1 MDNNLIGDNCK
12 SKKEKNEINELR
24 DERDFFMQTI
34 MHNLKTPV
42 RSAIRLIELLIKGSF
57 GELNDAQKEVLKEVL
72 NSSTQM
78 MFMLDSIILKKIH
91 SLEENNNELLLKLLE
106 EVSENE
112 VLVVDLEKV
121 VVSSNKKFANKK
133 LTLDLKKVLEK
144 RQKKLDIGLQIVLD
158 EHIDCNIC
166 IYPIIKNSNLYGAI
180 VILLQKTIITKKSN
194 EIIELIVK
202 LYTES
207 CF

>member
-1 MDNNLIGDNCK
+1 MKNDVNIKNIDALGRIVIP
-12 SKKEKNEINELR
+12 STIRKKLGINQDTML
-24 DERDFFMQTI
+24 
-34 MHNLKTPV
+34 
-42 RSAIRLIELLIKGSF
+42 SF
-57 GELNDAQKEVLKEVL
+57 CLED
-72 NSSTQM
+72 
-78 MFMLDSIILKKIH
+78 DSIILKKIH

-180 VILLQKTIITKKSN
+180 VILLQKTIITKKNN